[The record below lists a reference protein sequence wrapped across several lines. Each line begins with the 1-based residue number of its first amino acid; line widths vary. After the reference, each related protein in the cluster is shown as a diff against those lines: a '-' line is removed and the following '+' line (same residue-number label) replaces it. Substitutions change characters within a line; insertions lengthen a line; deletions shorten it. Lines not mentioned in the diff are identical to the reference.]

1 MFIYGTTESDD
12 VITNDGF
19 DFTFGLEP
27 LFTGTEKILIR
38 ARLGY
43 VNQDKTANLVIVV
56 GFRSSIKGPDVDT
69 VLENSPFLP
78 CDLFGLLPGVAVI
91 ASHRNRGIVG
101 SALAREDTIR
111 LLMVLKGESSQRQTV
126 GEVLDNLVIRLSRM
140 WEEWS
145 QALLRVLKNDPILNG
160 LGIDIREFLAVESG
174 YNLMPWY
181 KSYSHDERL
190 IIKHRIVSAA
200 KAFLSSVL
208 ELEQM
213 RDPLV
218 ISVLNWL
225 DRIIVVDE
233 TGTTESPIV
242 SGFITQ

>member
-69 VLENSPFLP
+69 VLETTPFLP

-91 ASHRNRGIVG
+91 ASHRAWGIVG
-101 SALAREDTIR
+101 SALAREDTVR
-111 LLMVLKGESSQRQTV
+111 LLMVLKGESSQRQSV
-126 GEVLDNLVIRLSRM
+126 GEALDNLVIRLSRM

-145 QALLRVLKNDPILNG
+145 QALLRILKNDPILNG
-160 LGIDIREFLAVESG
+160 LGIDIREYLAVESG

-181 KSYSHDERL
+181 RAYSHDEHL

-208 ELEQM
+208 ELQQM
-213 RDPLV
+213 KDPLV

-225 DRIIVVDE
+225 DHTLDVTE
-233 TGTTESPIV
+233 PATTESSFAPGYIAE
-242 SGFITQ
+242 

>member
-1 MFIYGTTESDD
+1 MFIYGTSESDD
-12 VITNDGF
+12 IVTNDGF

-43 VNQDKTANLVIVV
+43 INQEKSANLVIVV
-56 GFRSSIKGPDVDT
+56 GFRSSIKGPDVNS
-69 VLENSPFLP
+69 VLESSPFLP
-78 CDLFGLLPGVAVI
+78 CDLFGLIPGVAVI
-91 ASHRNRGIVG
+91 ASHRNRGIIG
-101 SALAREDTIR
+101 SALAREDTLR
-111 LLMVLKGESSQRQTV
+111 LLMVLKGNSSQRESV
-126 GEVLDNLVIRLSRM
+126 GEVLDNLVIRLSRT

-145 QALLRVLKNDPILNG
+145 QALLRIVKNDPILNG

-181 KSYSHDERL
+181 ESYSPDERI

-208 ELEQM
+208 ELNQM
-213 RDPLV
+213 KDPLV
-218 ISVLNWL
+218 ISALNWL
-225 DRIIVVDE
+225 DRILPIDN
-233 TGTTESPIV
+233 TTHTESSAV
-242 SGFITQ
+242 SEFIAQ